1 MIQEIIL
8 IFVFK
13 KKLLPSKMPNN
24 VIKTKDPIQKW
35 KIFLF
40 WGVWVFGCN
49 FNPHFQS
56 SSLFH
61 GYDFLAVGPPLN
73 FG

>member
-1 MIQEIIL
+1 MIQEITL
-8 IFVFK
+8 VSVFK
-13 KKLLPSKMPNN
+13 KILPLKTSHNN
-24 VIKTKDPIQKW
+24 VMKTKDPIQKW

-61 GYDFLAVGPPLN
+61 GVGHPLN